1 MADEDGG
8 SGQRRSAR
16 RPEQRTGSYREPFHA
31 TSSRP
36 TAVERAAAD
45 KRIEEMKNAPVQP
58 PILSDRGRPPST
70 NIVACAMALQRG
82 EPFDSDAE
90 GFRQFGVPEK
100 YDMRGV
106 WVNGKLARL
115 AAYEQEQ
122 LMERAKLIQP
132 RMGSFLTDAEHEADM
147 AFFEARI
154 NAPDKR
160 YGTRRSCPPF
170 SFPPPAHASLSHT
183 LSSAPPSCCAV
194 DPLDGDVHEPD
205 ACPCG
210 GYWTWC
216 KCRQTEH
223 PACEYLHS
231 EWDEVAD
238 SSASIPRGSRPFFAE
253 RARHL
258 AERGI
263 RMPLATEAL
272 LLFGEWRALPAA
284 ERAMYE
290 EQDFPQEEFK
300 AKDGW
305 PGRDTSYTFLTPVAL
320 HVEMLVRARQPM
332 RVICT

>member
-1 MADEDGG
+1 
-8 SGQRRSAR
+8 
-16 RPEQRTGSYREPFHA
+16 
-31 TSSRP
+31 
-36 TAVERAAAD
+36 
-45 KRIEEMKNAPVQP
+45 
-58 PILSDRGRPPST
+58 
-70 NIVACAMALQRG
+70 MALQRG

-90 GFRQFGVPEK
+90 AFRQFGVPEK

-132 RMGSFLTDAEHEADM
+132 RKPPFLTDAEHEADM
-147 AFFEARI
+147 AFTEARI

-160 YGTRRSCPPF
+160 Y
-170 SFPPPAHASLSHT
+170 
-183 LSSAPPSCCAV
+183 V

-210 GYWTWC
+210 GYITWC

-223 PACEYLHS
+223 PACEYLTS

-238 SSASIPRGSRPFFAE
+238 SRASIPRGSRPFFAE

-290 EQDFPQEEFK
+290 EQDCPQEEFK

-305 PGRDTSYTFLTPVAL
+305 PGRDTSYSFLTPVAL
-320 HVEMLVRARQPM
+320 RLHVLSIEHSRARRDFAVSTTCPLL
-332 RVICT
+332 